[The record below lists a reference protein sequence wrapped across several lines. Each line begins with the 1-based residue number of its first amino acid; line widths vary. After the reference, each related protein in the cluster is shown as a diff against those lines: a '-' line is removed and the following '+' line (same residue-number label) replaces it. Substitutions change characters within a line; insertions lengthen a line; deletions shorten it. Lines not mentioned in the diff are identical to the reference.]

1 MDFFK
6 GKIMKFLPLTLTCFL
21 LISSCSNWQWKNEHV
36 AEEFWRQP
44 ANSPVSFDDVMS
56 VKKSGK
62 KSKVDLKTKVYD
74 YVKNAMVP
82 NNVFTA
88 EIVPSSSLPKDVAFK
103 LELDVV
109 NGKYVYRVL
118 HSADTFT
125 DHEAVAEFVNFSS
138 NVSQGNRFISHF
150 SDFEMYYNARE
161 KDLESLQN
169 FLKLRLTESYDPLSA
184 QWDEPFEELVKKR
197 AVEASEQVKLL
208 TPLIKKQAKER
219 KDYEVKRK
227 SVMDA
232 LDKASDDKQ
241 FKTYI
246 QKNDREGA
254 VAILKKYLPYEDMAP
269 FERRFW
275 DQYLEVIRNPLPL
288 HQRVFVY
295 RGINDD
301 MIHTPIINGV
311 EYQKDDAIKE
321 SKAFVMSTVMTK
333 NQGSWNR
340 RLRSLEAMNEKVIG
354 TVGGESEFAR
364 SARITTMF
372 KNHSNDPMGSPFL
385 SFTPDINIA
394 SSFGSQKNSAYLID
408 PRAIHF
414 NFTSGFENEKEFL
427 ATLMTFPEE
436 MVAFWEYNQHNGTP
450 VSKFFKEKLVER
462 IQAEYGKNEAAQI
475 IKEIE
480 QNTFDFFSPEYKVGS
495 APSKSGFM
503 GTVADFFKKFKKKPE
518 TPAPDLSKAGA
529 YNCNHLIKSF
539 WVTK

>member
-1 MDFFK
+1 M
-6 GKIMKFLPLTLTCFL
+6 KILSITLILVL
-21 LISSCSNWQWKNEHV
+21 LVSSCSNWQKANVNFE
-36 AEEFWRQP
+36 ADSWRTP
-44 ANSPVSFDDVMS
+44 ANIPVTFDDVMS
-56 VKKSGK
+56 TKKSGK
-62 KSKVDLKTKVYD
+62 KSKVDLKKQVYE

-82 NNVFTA
+82 NNAFTA
-88 EIVPSSSLPKDVAFK
+88 EIVPSSSLPSDVAFK

-109 NGKYVYRVL
+109 NGKYIYRVL
-118 HSADTFT
+118 HSADAFT
-125 DHEAVAEFVNFSS
+125 DHEAIAEFVNFSN
-138 NVSQGNRFISHF
+138 NVSHGNRFITHF

-161 KDLESLQN
+161 NDLEALKN
-169 FLKLRLTESYDPLSA
+169 FMKLRLTENYDPLSV
-184 QWDEPFEELVKKR
+184 QWDIPFTDLLKKR
-197 AVEASEQVKLL
+197 AKETQEQMKLL
-208 TPLIKKQAKER
+208 DPLIKKQAKER
-219 KDYEVKRK
+219 KDYEAKRK
-227 SVMDA
+227 SVMDS
-232 LDKASDDKQ
+232 LDKAADDKQ

-275 DQYLEVIRNPLPL
+275 DQYLEVIRNPVPL

-301 MIHTPIINGV
+301 MIHTAIIDGV
-311 EYQKDDAIKE
+311 ELDKDDAIKE

-364 SARITTMF
+364 SARITTIF
-372 KNHSNDPMGSPFL
+372 KNHSNDPMGSPYL
-385 SFTPDINIA
+385 SFTPDLNIA
-394 SSFGSQKNSAYLID
+394 TSFGTTRNSAYLID

-427 ATLMTFPEE
+427 ATLMTFPDE
-436 MVAFWEYNQHNGTP
+436 MVALWDQNYHSGTP
-450 VSKFFKEKLVER
+450 VSKFFKDKLVER
-462 IQAEYGKNEAAQI
+462 IQAEYGKNEAAAI

-495 APSKSGFM
+495 APAKSGFM
-503 GTVADFFKKFKKKPE
+503 GTVGDFFKKFKKKPE
-518 TPAPDLSKAGA
+518 TPMPDLSKSGA

-539 WVTK
+539 WTTK